1 MLRPF
6 FLYVSILAMLVATN
20 ANNTRLARSLV
31 LEEVEGPVFLQSGG
45 NMTNI
50 FGQDRKGALWNCLF
64 ITALLEN

>member
-20 ANNTRLARSLV
+20 SNKTRLARSLV
-31 LEEVEGPVFLQSGG
+31 LEEVEGPVFLQRGG

-50 FGQDRKGALWNCLF
+50 FVQDRKGAVWNF
-64 ITALLEN
+64 PVITALIDN